1 MLGHLFQHYLIQ
13 IAFPLT
19 FIQIVSPLTRVTSR
33 RDMAVIHDKIAHETF
48 ISQGLTLGGA
58 KKQEVHINYKTIQ
71 KKDFRVTYDPN
82 RVSKSKYI

>member
-1 MLGHLFQHYLIQ
+1 
-13 IAFPLT
+13 
-19 FIQIVSPLTRVTSR
+19 
-33 RDMAVIHDKIAHETF
+33 MAVIHDKIAHETF

-82 RVSKSKYI
+82 PVSKSKYI